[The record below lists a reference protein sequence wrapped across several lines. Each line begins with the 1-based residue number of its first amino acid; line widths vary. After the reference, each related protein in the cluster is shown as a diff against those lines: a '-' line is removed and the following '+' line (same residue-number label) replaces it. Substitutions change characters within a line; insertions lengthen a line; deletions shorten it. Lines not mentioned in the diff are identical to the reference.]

1 MPANVKQQIK
11 TLVKAFDTYAV
22 GSKPPPKTEAAS
34 AESAKSSAT
43 AQSTPAKTSS
53 R

>member
-11 TLVKAFDTYAV
+11 TLVKAFDTYAA
-22 GSKPPPKTEAAS
+22 GAKPPTKTEAAS
-34 AESAKSSAT
+34 AEATKSPTA
-43 AQSTPAKTSS
+43 AQSPPTKTPT